1 MKKSILRFS
10 ACAVLVAF
18 AFAGVASAEAPAS
31 IDVAKAQPRSE
42 IIGDWLVACEAPVK
56 GRKSCGLSQTL
67 VSEKLKTTVGMLTI
81 GRDQTGK
88 LKGSLRLP
96 VGVSLPEGVV
106 VDLENQARL
115 TVPYA
120 ACHRAACFASF
131 DLTEP
136 ILAQVRKASKISA
149 TVQSTSKMPLNL
161 TFSTRG
167 FPDAYAAYV
176 KESK

>member
-1 MKKSILRFS
+1 MNKSIL
-10 ACAVLVAF
+10 CLL
-18 AFAGVASAEAPAS
+18 AGVAVAAIAGAAHADAPVSVEAAN
-31 IDVAKAQPRSE
+31 AQPAAQA
-42 IIGDWLVACEAPVK
+42 IGDWLVTCEAQVK
-56 GRKSCGLSQTL
+56 GHKSCVLSQTL
-67 VSEKLKTTVGMLTI
+67 ISEKFKKTVGMLTI
-81 GRDQTGK
+81 DKNAAGK

-96 VGVSLPEGVV
+96 VGVSLPAGVV
-106 VDLENQARL
+106 VDIEGQTAL

-120 ACHRAACFASF
+120 ACYRSGCFAQF

-136 ILAQVRKASKISA
+136 LVGQMRKASKISA
-149 TVQSTSKMPLNL
+149 VVQDTSNKPLSL

>member
-1 MKKSILRFS
+1 MKKSILRF
-10 ACAVLVAF
+10 L
-18 AFAGVASAEAPAS
+18 AGVAVAALAGAARAEAPAS
-31 IDVAKAQPRSE
+31 VEAANAQPAAQT
-42 IIGDWLVACEAPVK
+42 IGDWLVACEAEVK
-56 GRKSCGLSQTL
+56 GHKSCALSQTL
-67 VSEKLKTTVGMLTI
+67 VSGKLKKTVGVLTI
-81 GRDQTGK
+81 DKDAAGK

-96 VGVSLPEGVV
+96 VGVSLSAGVV
-106 VDLENQARL
+106 VDIEGKAAL

-120 ACHRAACFASF
+120 ACHRSGCFAQF

-136 ILAQVRKASKISA
+136 LLGHMRKASKISA
-149 TVQSTSKMPLNL
+149 VVQDTSNKPLSL